1 MSHSPG
7 NLVRNDSLWIGGGG
21 GHGESSGHP
30 STQCRSTHS
39 ASQWRTI
46 SVAVHHPNS
55 GHEKLRESRSRCL
68 FQGRCWVRFPILPCR
83 VTREGIWCDGAEILR
98 EISWILICRIGRNF
112 PESGPKCSDITAPP
126 PTHGTMYAFA
136 HEGNYGPLQMI
147 QVWDNSVK
155 WAGELEKFRQL

>member
-1 MSHSPG
+1 MSHSPA
-7 NLVRNDSLWIGGGG
+7 NLVRNDLLWIGGGG

-83 VTREGIWCDGAEILR
+83 VTREGIWCDGARDIL
-98 EISWILICRIGRNF
+98 ISWYPDMQDRAELSWIW
-112 PESGPKCSDITAPP
+112 PKVQRYHRTTTSNTQ
-126 PTHGTMYAFA
+126 GTMNAFA
-136 HEGNYGPLQMI
+136 HEGNHGPLHMI
-147 QVWDNSVK
+147 RVWDNSV
-155 WAGELEKFRQL
+155 